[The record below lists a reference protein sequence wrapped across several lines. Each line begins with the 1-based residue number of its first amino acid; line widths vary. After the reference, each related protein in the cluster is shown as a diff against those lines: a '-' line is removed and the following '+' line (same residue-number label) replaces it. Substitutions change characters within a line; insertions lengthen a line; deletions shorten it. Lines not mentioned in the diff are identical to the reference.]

1 MTRFYHYT
9 KLRIVRE
16 AEQGMDVF
24 HKYDLTPEELDSWM
38 RHLKTAGA
46 NGLKV
51 SNVQSVR
58 KMEAQIWK

>member
-9 KLRIVRE
+9 KLRIIRE
-16 AEQGMDVF
+16 AKQGMDVCGM
-24 HKYDLTPEELDSWM
+24 YGISREELDSWI

-58 KMEAQIWK
+58 KMEAGA